1 MNIELTTK
9 AKNDFEKAFFKLTN
23 NSVFGKTMENLRKHR
38 DIKLVTTGKRRNQ
51 LLSQHNYHKWFS
63 ERLLALEMKK
73 IKVKMNK
80 PVYLGLS
87 LLEFSK
93 TLMYEFWYNFI
104 KPKYQQNG
112 KLCYMDTESI
122 KINIKTEDVYRDFAG
137 KNKKVVGLMKDE
149 LGGTI
154 MTEFVVLR
162 PESCS
167 YLIFDVNT
175 DKKTKGTKKYVIK
188 EYLNLMIIKIAY

>member
-9 AKNDFEKAFFKLTN
+9 AKNDFEKPFFKLTN

-38 DIKLVTTGKRRNQ
+38 DIKLVTTGKKRNQ

-104 KPKYQQNG
+104 KPKYQQNA
-112 KLCYMDTESI
+112 KLCYMDTGSI
-122 KINIKTEDVYRDFAG
+122 IINIKTEDFYRDIAG

-154 MTEFVVLR
+154 MTEFVALR
-162 PESCS
+162 RESCS
-167 YLIFDVNT
+167 YLIFDGNT
-175 DKKTKGTKKYVIK
+175 DKKSKGTK
-188 EYLNLMIIKIAY
+188 NM